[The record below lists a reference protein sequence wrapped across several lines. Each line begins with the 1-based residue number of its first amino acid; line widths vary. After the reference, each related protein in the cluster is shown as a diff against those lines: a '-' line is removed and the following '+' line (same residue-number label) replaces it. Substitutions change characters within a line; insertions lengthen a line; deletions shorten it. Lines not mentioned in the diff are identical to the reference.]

1 MLSYI
6 NILDGLYYASILYL
20 LSLGLNLVFGVSK
33 LLNLGH
39 GSFYSLGAYITAW
52 FIGIALSYY
61 RQSQALLLI
70 PYLGI
75 AIGAIAVAAIGALL
89 EKTIIR
95 FLYNITLERQ
105 LLATYGILL
114 IFSDIERMI
123 WGGNILSAPQPVD
136 LLGNINVGGYYYPT
150 YYILLIIISFSIGI
164 GMHLFIY
171 KTDIGILIRATSY
184 DRELAPGLGINVRR
198 VSTVTFLLSAFLAGL
213 AGSLIVPITSATLGM
228 EIEPLILAFIVSV
241 IGGLGSF
248 WGSLIGSIL
257 IGELRSL
264 GIALFPEIELAIV
277 FLIAAIVLAIRP
289 EGLLG
294 KRYGR

>member
-6 NILDGLYYASILYL
+6 TILDGLYYATILYL

-52 FIGIALSYY
+52 FIGVALSYY
-61 RQSQALLLI
+61 GQPQASLII

-75 AIGAIAVAAIGALL
+75 VVGAITVTAIGAFL

-95 FLYNITLERQ
+95 FLYNVSLERQ

-136 LLGNINVGGYYYPT
+136 LLGGINIGGYYYPI
-150 YYILLIIISFSIGI
+150 YYVYLIIISFSIGV
-164 GMHLFIY
+164 GLHLLIY
-171 KTDIGILIRATSY
+171 KTDLGILIRVTSY
-184 DRELAPGLGINVRR
+184 DRESAPALGIDVRR
-198 VSTVTFLLSAFLAGL
+198 ISTITFLLSAFLAGL

-241 IGGLGSF
+241 VGGLGSF
-248 WGSLIGSIL
+248 WGSLVGSIL
-257 IGELRSL
+257 IGEMRSL
-264 GIALFPEIELAIV
+264 GIAIFPEIELAIV
-277 FLIAAIVLAIRP
+277 FLIAAVVLVIRP

-294 KRYGR
+294 KRHVR